1 MRECRSWWRCSTHWA
16 SFQRPFKQ
24 FRGSHKSTTTSSAP
38 TSRQT
43 FYKRRCVCVCV
54 CGCVCGVRVCARV
67 RAYVRATD
75 CTHTHEHRHTH
86 ARTHTHMHV
95 HTHVHTCTSIHK
107 ACSTEFQVSFPLR
120 GLRVKTIAPAGAPA
134 GAIVSCLYV
143 CSCVSV
149 SDAPLQRACGVSRLA
164 TECFLF
170 LQENTFCLLLQEN
183 TFSEFH

>member
-1 MRECRSWWRCSTHWA
+1 MALFNTLGKFSTAIQAIPRLSQEYYDLQRSYI
-16 SFQRPFKQ
+16 
-24 FRGSHKSTTTSSAP
+24 TSDIL
-38 TSRQT
+38 QEEV
-43 FYKRRCVCVCV
+43 CVCVCV

-86 ARTHTHMHV
+86 AHTHTHMHV